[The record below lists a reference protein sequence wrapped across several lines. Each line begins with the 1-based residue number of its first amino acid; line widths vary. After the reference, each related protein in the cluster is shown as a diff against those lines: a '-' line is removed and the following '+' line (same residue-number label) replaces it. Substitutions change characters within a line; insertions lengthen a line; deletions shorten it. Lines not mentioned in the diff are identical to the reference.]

1 MKRLIRS
8 MMLGGSAALA
18 LAAGTAQAHDLDH
31 ARQAPASAR
40 TAPVRLAHDRDGDRP
55 AMRREYGELAAARER
70 FYRGWHGDRIDRARF
85 ERWCSMRRAELDR
98 RWSHERYRG

>member
-31 ARQAPASAR
+31 AGQPPTSA
-40 TAPVRLAHDRDGDRP
+40 TARVRLAHDRDGDRL
-55 AMRREYGELAAARER
+55 AMRREYGELSAARER

-98 RWSHERYRG
+98 RWSHERYRW